1 MSPECNECSARR
13 IRCPVSVQH
22 SPRACRVVKW
32 AAAVGYLMAYGLI
45 ARSMGLV
52 VEHKL
57 EQELGVMLLLR
68 TSLITGLFVT
78 TMWALNHLIACA
90 ERGGFPAKGG
100 TS

>member
-32 AAAVGYLMAYGLI
+32 AAAAGYVLAY
-45 ARSMGLV
+45 STGLV
-52 VEHKL
+52 IDHK
-57 EQELGVMLLLR
+57 QELGVVLLIR
-68 TSLITGLFVT
+68 TSLLTGLFIT

-90 ERGGFPAKGG
+90 ERGGFTAKGG